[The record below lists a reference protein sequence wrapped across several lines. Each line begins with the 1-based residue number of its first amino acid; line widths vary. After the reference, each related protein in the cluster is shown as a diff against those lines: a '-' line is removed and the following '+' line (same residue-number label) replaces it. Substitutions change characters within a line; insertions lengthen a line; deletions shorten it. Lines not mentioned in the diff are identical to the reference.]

1 LYLYISEQVLDDNDA
16 AAAILSQ
23 LIHCHMLDIDPGF
36 ADQLDLDLPV
46 DDLGVWI
53 DPIGRSAGV
62 VLIHRKNMMIV
73 ISLFFYPTM
82 LLG

>member
-1 LYLYISEQVLDDNDA
+1 
-16 AAAILSQ
+16 
-23 LIHCHMLDIDPGF
+23 MLDIDPGF

-62 VLIHRKNMMIV
+62 YLIHRKNMMIF
-73 ISLFFYPTM
+73 ISHFFLSNHVTRLNNNYSNTIY
-82 LLG
+82 LINLI